1 MRVFLKA
8 LAFTGIWLALL
19 IPTERVEAKIS
30 RLLDIECG
38 DANSSGNVDLTDVNF
53 TINYLFSGGPAP
65 DPYELGDQDCSG
77 AIDIADCV
85 YLISYL
91 YELGGP
97 APCCPSKAHYC
108 PRATT
113 TGFDLVTAE
122 QMAKL
127 ANHAYKAGPTLSSAD
142 IITSCW
148 EGIRFL
154 QSDPN
159 FECDVPQI
167 PSFEDTQLFLARD
180 PWTGDLVV
188 SFRGSGTLEDWI
200 SNAQFADAVD
210 WNFDDGTSVSNAVHK
225 GFLCAYQSVE
235 AELKNDLESAI
246 DDLDDVSDVRV
257 YFTGHS
263 LGGALATIAALDLVD
278 WLVDAKDFQRDHIVM
293 YSVAAPRAFKPSLQD
308 DFASKV
314 PNSCAIM
321 EKTDPVPYLLPTYEH
336 VWRVAIINS
345 RVSGSGAITAT
356 RLEFAGGED
365 ISDCGPVT
373 QLVPWSYEALEGHD
387 REKYIT
393 RLEEVESPGL
403 PTVSISVSNG
413 RMRLAWSGVVQG
425 PCDRVILC
433 DGCPSEID
441 FFNPLANDWEWVVKA
456 SSKQTPQVKSE
467 GLRAAYVDGFGR
479 VINVSSPYVAKTPSK
494 LTLTRRPL
502 GFLEVTWKVSDE
514 GLYDYVALYKQ
525 NPNTAGP
532 TGYVAGS
539 KHLVYSDTDDTWSSV
554 HPGGPF
560 WVAYVTADA
569 LVGGQRRILAVKG
582 PVN

>member
-1 MRVFLKA
+1 MRVSLTAAA
-8 LAFTGIWLALL
+8 LAMTYLVLVAPLQ
-19 IPTERVEAKIS
+19 PVRAKIVNLS
-30 RLLDIECG
+30 KIVCG
-38 DANSSGNVDLTDVNF
+38 DADSSGTVNLADVNF
-53 TINYLFSGGPAP
+53 TVNYLFSGGPAP
-65 DPYELGDQDCSG
+65 DPLELGDQDCSG

-91 YELGGP
+91 YDLGGP
-97 APCCPSKAHYC
+97 APCCPTGADYC
-108 PRATT
+108 PRPTT
-113 TGFDLVTAE
+113 TAFDLVTAL

-127 ANHAYKAGPTLSSAD
+127 ANHAYKAGPALSAAD

-159 FECDVPQI
+159 FDCDVPQI

-180 PWTGDLVV
+180 PWTGDIVV
-188 SFRGSGTLEDWI
+188 SFRGSGTLQDWI

-210 WNFDDGTSVSNAVHK
+210 WQFDDGTIIPNSVHK

-235 AELKNDLESAI
+235 AALKTELESAI
-246 DDLDDVSDVRV
+246 DELDEVADVRV

-278 WLVDAKDFQRDHIVM
+278 WLVDTKGFQRDHVVM
-293 YSVAAPRAFKPSLQD
+293 YSVAAPRAFKPSLQGS
-308 DFASKV
+308 FSARV

-336 VWRVAIINS
+336 IWRVTIINS
-345 RVSGSGAITAT
+345 RVSGTGAITAT

-373 QLVPWSYEALEGHD
+373 QLVPWSYDAMVSHD

-393 RLEEVESPGL
+393 RLEEVETPGL
-403 PTVSISVSNG
+403 PTVSISVDNG
-413 RMRLAWSGVVQG
+413 RMKLAWSGVVQG

-433 DGCPSEID
+433 DNCPSEID

-456 SSKQTPQVKSE
+456 SSKQTPQAKSE

-479 VINVSSPYVAKTPSK
+479 VIARSSPYTAKTPSK

-525 NPNTAGP
+525 NPNTASP
-532 TGYVAGS
+532 NGYVAGS
-539 KHLVYSDTDDTWSSV
+539 KHLVYSDTDDVWSSV
-554 HPGGPF
+554 RPGGPF

-569 LVGGQRRILAVKG
+569 LVGGQRRILRVTG
-582 PVN
+582 PVE